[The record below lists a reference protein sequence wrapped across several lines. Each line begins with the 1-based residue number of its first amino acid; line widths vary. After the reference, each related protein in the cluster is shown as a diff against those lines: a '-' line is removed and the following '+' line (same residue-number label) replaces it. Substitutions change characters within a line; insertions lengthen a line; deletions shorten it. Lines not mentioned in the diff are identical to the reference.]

1 MKEAAERCQEKQ
13 LQNRGHF
20 RRALLADR
28 DANELQ
34 GFANDI
40 KEAVTIFKVSYCL
53 PYPAS
58 VLTSAHVIGQQT
70 SAEVQQMIQQF
81 VSVYFWN
88 SIYEV

>member
-1 MKEAAERCQEKQ
+1 VNSQGALAQLEKQIGILNASVLKLLSECPEVPPVLESAINNLRDKVKEAAERCQEKQ

-40 KEAVTIFKVSYCL
+40 KEAVTIF
-53 PYPAS
+53 
-58 VLTSAHVIGQQT
+58 
-70 SAEVQQMIQQF
+70 
-81 VSVYFWN
+81 
-88 SIYEV
+88 